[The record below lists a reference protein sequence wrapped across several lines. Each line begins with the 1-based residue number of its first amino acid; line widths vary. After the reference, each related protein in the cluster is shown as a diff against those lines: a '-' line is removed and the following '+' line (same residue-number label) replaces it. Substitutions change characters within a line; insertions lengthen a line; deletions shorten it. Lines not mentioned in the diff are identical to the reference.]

1 MPLMS
6 SAIENQIFVQFIN
19 LDRSEDRRDK
29 ITYRLREAGFEPLR
43 CSGVDGSSLSED
55 NLKHYSETRSYKY
68 FGRKLYLG
76 EIGCFL
82 SHLRALEIFVAS
94 NKDYGLVVEDDLV
107 VPENFKKF
115 VIGAIEAAC
124 KKEKDWQIVN
134 LYKGCENPFTELDK
148 LELNSHSHSFGI
160 AHSFPTSA
168 VALLWTRKGAI
179 EFLDKHKQIYAPFD
193 HITKVHFS
201 SNGKGLGFRKAV
213 LTNDAKFSVIKQV
226 ESIPSRKQ
234 RNILENLHYDFC
246 MAKRDLH
253 RNFCAYRSYVFNKLA
268 KKH

>member
-148 LELNSHSHSFGI
+148 LELNAHSHSFGI

-168 VALLWTRKGAI
+168 VALLWTRKGAV
-179 EFLDKHKQIYAPFD
+179 EFLDKHRQIYAPFD

-268 KKH
+268 KKN